1 MTPTPALCA
10 RIGKR
15 LAGGM
20 IRASIDVYQFRVRF
34 QDWGA
39 ALFPVISWTALILF
53 VFTGARLSLST
64 SFQQYFTAPS
74 GSCSPTDRVFG
85 SPSALILRYI
95 ELKRYD
101 DARSSIERYKLRC
114 GPTALSYAL
123 EAELDFNEHKY
134 DAAYRNAAESIR
146 ISPRDARMHELLGLI
161 LVVRHAYLNAL
172 PELETAAKQ
181 APQNTEIQYFYGR
194 DLYSTGH
201 YHKAL
206 TRFLIC
212 SNLESKNVRV
222 LENLGLCYEAL
233 QEFTKATEAY
243 RRAIRIVSARPSLSD
258 AEPYA
263 FYGSLLV
270 ECKKN
275 GEALAILKKALS
287 IDSMS
292 FRANYELGS
301 IYLSEGDFH
310 NAEQFLSSALNLDP
324 QFAQT
329 YYLMG
334 RVYMKEHRFD
344 DAKRFFAVF
353 QRLNGSPASREFPF
367 PKR

>member
-1 MTPTPALCA
+1 MFT
-10 RIGKR
+10 K
-15 LAGGM
+15 
-20 IRASIDVYQFRVRF
+20 FRVRF
-34 QDWGA
+34 QEWGA

-53 VFTGARLSLST
+53 VFTCARLSLST
-64 SFQQYFTAPS
+64 SFQQYFTARS
-74 GSCSPTDRVFG
+74 GACSPTDRLFG

-95 ELKRYD
+95 ELRQYD
-101 DARSSIERYKLRC
+101 DARNSIERCKLRC
-114 GPTALSYAL
+114 GPTALFYAL

-146 ISPRDARMHELLGLI
+146 MSPLDARMHELLGLI
-161 LVVRHAYLNAL
+161 LVVKHAYLNAL
-172 PELETAAKQ
+172 PQLETAAKE
-181 APQNTEIQYFYGR
+181 APRNAEIQYFYGR

-206 TRFLIC
+206 TRLLIC
-212 SNLESKNVRV
+212 SNLESKNARV

-233 QEFTKATEAY
+233 QEYTKATNVY
-243 RRAIRIVSARPSLSD
+243 RRAIKIVSVRPSSND

-275 GEALAILKKALS
+275 EEALAILKRALS
-287 IDSMS
+287 INPMS
-292 FRANYELGS
+292 FRATYELGS

-310 NAEQFLSSALNLDP
+310 NAKQFLSSALKLDP

-334 RVYMKEHRFD
+334 RVYVKEHRFE

-353 QRLNGSPASREFPF
+353 QRLNESPANREFPF
-367 PKR
+367 PKP